1 MLEQINPAEGYL
13 IPAKFGRVDARKL
26 VGKEYSSGSGFQAV
40 HQWLASQGLLE
51 QAPDSGG
58 GCGV

>member
-1 MLEQINPAEGYL
+1 LEFAQI
-13 IPAKFGRVDARKL
+13 DARKL

-40 HQWLASQGLLE
+40 HQWLSTYGLLE

-58 GCGV
+58 AAAYNGSVILS